1 VSETNAIFLVHL
13 FSSVQGFSFIN
24 EDEFNL
30 LRNEFFLKFYSFFIH
45 FSKNAHILKMNLCYR
60 QGEVIMSIAIV
71 WDNNDN
77 SVLRITFGKVWT
89 WEELDSSIEAAK
101 ALMDQVNHQ
110 VDQIIDLKNISGVP
124 EGAFWRLHKL
134 TQTKH
139 HNQGRVILVG
149 GNAFMRAMMDTL
161 RRVVSDLFETETLV
175 IVPTIED
182 ARAQLF
188 KKRLEMA
195 SGF

>member
-1 VSETNAIFLVHL
+1 
-13 FSSVQGFSFIN
+13 
-24 EDEFNL
+24 
-30 LRNEFFLKFYSFFIH
+30 
-45 FSKNAHILKMNLCYR
+45 
-60 QGEVIMSIAIV
+60 MSIAIV